1 MSGTKNI
8 RMTSLLGGSSH
19 LVKWFVRGETK
30 PFITRSTL
38 LRGLTNHGYQPPTKW
53 DAPPSSDTNCKA
65 LQISKLL
72 QVSLSKMV
80 GIYIDTYIYIMCT
93 CFFKYSNHLN
103 SLKFWRLKINVV
115 WHSQDY
121 IANSSFICRKL
132 DLVQVQSWGN
142 PDLVSHGSLGSR
154 QTERRTSVA
163 QYGFSLNQLKTYA
176 VIMG

>member
-1 MSGTKNI
+1 MVINH
-8 RMTSLLGGSSH
+8 LLNGM
-19 LVKWFVRGETK
+19 
-30 PFITRSTL
+30 
-38 LRGLTNHGYQPPTKW
+38 
-53 DAPPSSDTNCKA
+53 
-65 LQISKLL
+65 LL
-72 QVSLSKMV
+72 QVMTPIVRLSKFPNCFRFHFPRWLESIWKYIFFNF
-80 GIYIDTYIYIMCT
+80 IYISCAHV
-93 CFFKYSNHLN
+93 FFKYGNHLN

-163 QYGFSLNQLKTYA
+163 QHGVSLNQLKTYA
-176 VIMG
+176 VIMGKTVQVKILAFSWPFLSFIEPLE